1 MTKDF
6 LISFEN
12 EKESI
17 KAEEVLLNIK
27 INDKEE
33 LFSKLDNRGKD
44 LFVTL
49 TYENEIHKSC
59 FVKFKE
65 KKINIVNETVF
76 VAIKNGMHH
85 EKGLAFFINKVSKF
99 APDNNSHV
107 KNIQSTIL
115 SFFGIN
121 N

>member
-1 MTKDF
+1 MSKIFGTDGIRCLVNKEP
-6 LISFEN
+6 LSAETCLKIS
-12 EKESI
+12 KTV
-17 KAEEVLLNIK
+17 AYLLRKNNNPIA
-27 INDKEE
+27 
-33 LFSKLDNRGKD
+33 
-44 LFVTL
+44 L

-65 KKINIVNETVF
+65 KKINIFNEIVF